1 MTRTAER
8 FETVAMAV
16 ADMNNTTEVDLMGD
30 YITYM
35 AEITQCIDYEGC
47 FYGTLADEMRWERE
61 TEEWLSKHSN
71 NPADPNYSEIYSDV
85 FKDLYG
91 FRPRW

>member
-16 ADMNNTTEVDLMGD
+16 ADMNNTIEIDPMGD

-35 AEITQCIDYEGC
+35 ASLTQCFDRDGSFC
-47 FYGTLADEMRWERE
+47 GTIAEQMRWERE
-61 TEEWLSKHSN
+61 TREWLDKHSN